1 MTYIVKDL
9 SQMRL
14 NPVDERYV
22 LCGWYEVE
30 TGAERVY
37 VRGDDLR
44 DCVRKL
50 VEDSADFGHTDAEL
64 EGGYVTADYDV
75 TSEAIAMAL
84 EISIETN
91 RKRGIM

>member
-1 MTYIVKDL
+1 MNIVRDL

-14 NPVDERYV
+14 NPIDERYV

-30 TGAERVY
+30 YGAERVY
-37 VRGDDLR
+37 VKGKDMR
-44 DCVRKL
+44 DCVTQL
-50 VEDSADFGHTDAEL
+50 VEADADFGHTDAEL
-64 EGGYVTADYDV
+64 EGGFITADYDV
-75 TSEAIAMAL
+75 TSEAISMAL

>member
-1 MTYIVKDL
+1 MTYIVRDL
-9 SQMRL
+9 SQMKL

-30 TGAERVY
+30 AGAGRVY
-37 VRGDDLR
+37 VRGKDLR
-44 DCVRKL
+44 DCAKQL
-50 VEDSADFGHTDAEL
+50 VEADADFGHTDAEL

-75 TSEAIAMAL
+75 TSEAISLAL

-91 RKRGIM
+91 RIRGIM